1 MAGMTG
7 GQAIVEMLRRHGVD
21 TVFALPGVQ
30 NDALFEALYDARNS
44 IRIIHTRHEQGAA
57 YMAYGYAKAS
67 GRVGTYAV
75 VPGPGLLNTTA
86 ALSTAYAGNAPVLCI
101 TGQIPLAMIGRGLGF
116 LHEIP
121 DQLGIMQRLT
131 KWAAR
136 VEHPAAAPQLLNEAF
151 RQLGSGRR
159 RPVALE
165 VPMDV
170 LAQRAEVDLADPVP
184 PPPEPEISPEQAKEA
199 AELLAKAKRPLLIIG
214 GGAMDAGAEVIR
226 IAERLQAPVILS
238 YSGGK
243 GAVDERHPLVVNN
256 PTGHRLWA
264 DADTVLAVGT
274 RLQAQHVSWGV
285 DDALE
290 IVRVD
295 IDPTEINRVRRPK
308 MGIVADARP
317 ALAAIDAALA
327 AIVTS
332 RPSRARE
339 IAAAA
344 ETAATE
350 IAKLSPQVEFAA
362 AIRAALPE
370 DGIYI
375 DELTQVSYVARV
387 TLPVY
392 RPRTF
397 IDSGYQGTLG
407 YGFPTAL
414 GAKVACPDKPVV
426 SVSGD
431 GGFMYAAPELAT
443 AVRNGIGVIAIVFT
457 DDAYGNV
464 RRTQREDYDGKIIAS
479 ELTNP
484 DFAALAEV
492 FGAKGVRATTPA
504 ELKTAISAAIKH
516 PGPTVIAVPVGEMPN
531 PWKIVYRGRV
541 RPKG

>member
-184 PPPEPEISPEQAKEA
+184 PPPEPEISPEQAKDA
-199 AELLAKAKRPLLIIG
+199 AGLLAKAKRPLLIIG

-295 IDPTEINRVRRPK
+295 IDPAEINRVRRPK
-308 MGIVADARP
+308 MGIAADARP

>member
-184 PPPEPEISPEQAKEA
+184 PPPEPEISPEQAKDA
-199 AELLAKAKRPLLIIG
+199 AGLLAKAKRPLLIIG

-295 IDPTEINRVRRPK
+295 IDPAEINRVRRPK

>member
-1 MAGMTG
+1 MASMTG

-44 IRIIHTRHEQGAA
+44 IRVIHTRHEQGAA

-75 VPGPGLLNTTA
+75 VPGPGFLNTTA
-86 ALSTAYAGNAPVLCI
+86 ALSTAYAANAPVLCI

-121 DQLGIMQRLT
+121 DQLGVMQRLT

-136 VEHPAAAPQLLNEAF
+136 IEHPAAAPQLLNEAF

-159 RPVALE
+159 RPAALE

-184 PPPEPEISPEQAKEA
+184 PPPEPEIAPEQAKEA

-238 YSGGK
+238 YSGK

-256 PTGHRLWA
+256 PTGNRLWA
-264 DADTVLAVGT
+264 DADAALAVGT
-274 RLQAQHVSWGV
+274 RLHAQHVNWGI
-285 DDALE
+285 DDALK

-295 IDPTEINRVRRPK
+295 IDPAEINRIRRPK
-308 MGIVADARP
+308 VGIVADARP

-332 RPSRARE
+332 RPSRAQE
-339 IAAAA
+339 IAAAT
-344 ETAATE
+344 ETAAAE
-350 IAKLSPQVEFAA
+350 IAKLSPQIEFAA
-362 AIRAALPE
+362 AIRASLPE
-370 DGIYI
+370 DGIYL
-375 DELTQVSYVARV
+375 DELTQVAYVARM
-387 TLPVY
+387 TLPAY
-392 RPRTF
+392 RPRTY

-414 GAKVACPDKPVV
+414 GVKVACPDKPVI

-443 AVRNGIGVIAIVFT
+443 AVRHNIGVVAVVFT

-484 DFAALAEV
+484 DFAALAEA

-504 ELKTAISAAIKH
+504 ELKAAISAAIKRQ
-516 PGPTVIAVPVGEMPN
+516 GPTVIAVPVGEMPN

-541 RPKG
+541 RPKD